1 MVHQTIRKRKAILCS
16 AAFCISCEPQ
26 KTHSL
31 TSSCL
36 KQYNAGAMKTLT
48 RFTFDVPTQTLF
60 GAGILNKLHTQPMP
74 GKKAM
79 VVISNGKSTRAN
91 GYLDRTLEQLKL
103 AGVESVVFDKVQA
116 NPLKATVEEGGK
128 FARENAC
135 DFIVALGGGSCMDAA
150 KGMAVMATNQGDLWD
165 YIVPGTGKGKPITNT
180 PLPIIAITTTAG
192 TGSET
197 DSGGVITNPTTY
209 EKTAIFGHDLFPK
222 LAIVDPELMLSVP
235 PKFTAYQG
243 FDALFHSTEGYIAST
258 ANLISDMVSITA
270 IENVGKHLA
279 ATVRD
284 GKSLPNRERVA
295 FGNWLSGVQM
305 VVGTCTSEHS
315 LEHALSA
322 YHQELPHGAGLI
334 MISLAYYKHF
344 IDRGVQAERFVRMAQ
359 ALGMQNADKPEDFLT
374 ALKAL
379 QTACGVDDLRMS
391 DYGIKPD
398 EFETMAHN
406 AKSAMG
412 WLFDHDPSP
421 LSIEDCVAIY
431 QASFR

>member
-1 MVHQTIRKRKAILCS
+1 
-16 AAFCISCEPQ
+16 
-26 KTHSL
+26 
-31 TSSCL
+31 
-36 KQYNAGAMKTLT
+36 MKTIT
-48 RFTFDVPTQTLF
+48 QYEFDVPTHTIF
-60 GAGILNKLHTQPMP
+60 GAGALNNLHKQ
-74 GKKAM
+74 ALL
-79 VVISNGKSTRAN
+79 VISNGKSTRAN
-91 GYLDRTLEQLKL
+91 GYLDRTLEQLQL
-103 AGVESVVFDKVQA
+103 AGVQAVIFDKVQA
-116 NPLKATVEEGGK
+116 NPLKATVEEGGVC
-128 FARENAC
+128 ARENGC

-150 KGMAVMATNQGDLWD
+150 KGIAVMATNEGDLWD

-180 PLPIIAITTTAG
+180 PLPIVAITTTAG

-197 DSGGVITNPTTY
+197 DSGGVITNPETH

-222 LAIVDPELMLSVP
+222 LAIVDPQLMLSVP
-235 PKFTAYQG
+235 PQFTAFQG

-258 ANLISDMVSITA
+258 ANLISDMVSLTA
-270 IENVGKHLA
+270 IENVGRHLA
-279 ATVRD
+279 AAVKD
-284 GKSLPNRERVA
+284 GNSMPDRERVA

-334 MISLAYYKHF
+334 MISRAYYTHF
-344 IDRGVQAERFVRMAQ
+344 IERGVAPERFIRMAQ
-359 ALGMQNADKPEDFLT
+359 ALGMTDAKEPADFVR
-374 ALKAL
+374 ALVKL
-379 QTACGVDDLRMS
+379 QEACGVADLKMS

-412 WLFDHDPSP
+412 WLFDHDPLP

-431 QASFR
+431 MASYR